1 MISLMKP
8 LSGAVARLGSNF
20 NGSPH
25 FWHEN
30 ETVVVADW
38 KESRLVRPC
47 IVEAVGHS
55 VPDQIY

>member
-1 MISLMKP
+1 MKP